1 MWSDGNG
8 IITKYQRMGQMET
21 MTTLEPISETQAESK
36 AKELIALKEKEVS
49 DFLSSKAIAKIV
61 DQTTFD
67 KAIDIAKEA
76 RKRAKEL
83 DVERVSITGPL
94 NQSLSRINAL
104 FKPQIAKYEA
114 FDKGLNRLC
123 NTYNQEQEAIR
134 LEQQR
139 KADEEA
145 RKERERIEAQARA
158 QREKEAAAKR
168 EAEEA
173 ETKAKQA
180 KNEAERAKLQA
191 EADKKRREAEAAAA
205 KAETKEAVAQ
215 TVVAPVIEKKVEA
228 RGNYGVERWTVQVK
242 DMAQFVRWALEKGML
257 EYLAVNESLLNKEA
271 QATKGARQWPGIA
284 ITKSVEARRRDK

>member
-1 MWSDGNG
+1 MG
-8 IITKYQRMGQMET
+8 IESIA
-21 MTTLEPISETQAESK
+21 ETQAENK
-36 AKELIALKEKEVS
+36 AKELIAVKENEVS
-49 DFLSSKAIAKIV
+49 AFISSKAIAKIV

-67 KAIDIAKEA
+67 HAIEVAKEA

-83 DVERVSITGPL
+83 EAERISITGPL

-123 NTYNQEQEAIR
+123 NTYTQEQEAIR

-158 QREKEAAAKR
+158 QREKEAAHKR

-173 ETKAKQA
+173 ERKAKEA
-180 KNEAERAKLQA
+180 ANEAERATLQA
-191 EADKKRREAEAAAA
+191 EADKKRRQAEAAAA

-215 TVVAPVIEKKVEA
+215 TVVAPVIEKKVET
-228 RGNYGVERWTVQVK
+228 RGQYGVERWTAQVK
-242 DMAQFVRWALEKGML
+242 DKAEFVRWALGSSML
-257 EYLAVNESLLNKEA
+257 EYLTVNESLLNKEA
-271 QATKGARQWPGIA
+271 QATKGARQWPGVA
-284 ITKSVEARRRDK
+284 VTKSVEARRRDK